1 MKIKLLV
8 SWLLLAGLTGQ
19 PVLARQE
26 AKLSFGT
33 SPLAILLTDESVYLC
48 PLCGDRFLSIFRQL
62 SSQIGKDRIWV
73 AVSGVEPEHEADAAG
88 LSSAV
93 RKRIQAFLRSNG
105 IGCPV
110 LADPAGALRGP
121 GGALPAC
128 VVFDMSS
135 GTVRS
140 FALPQMQIRLP
151 KPPAKPPAQ
160 GKK

>member
-1 MKIKLLV
+1 MKIKRLA

-19 PVLARQE
+19 LVLARQE
-26 AKLSFGT
+26 ARLSFGT

-73 AVSGVEPEHEADAAG
+73 AVLGLKPEHEADTAG
-88 LSSAV
+88 LISAV

-105 IGCPV
+105 IVCPV

-121 GGALPAC
+121 GGELPAC
-128 VVFDMSS
+128 LIFDTSAGS
-135 GTVRS
+135 VQS
-140 FALPQMQIRLP
+140 FSLIKMP
-151 KPPAKPPAQ
+151 KKKP
-160 GKK
+160 